1 MKSRRDLISSSRNSS
16 PVAKR
21 ERRQKLLRAAGV
33 AFCVLFVGGLAA
45 WALHQDAVRIHRVL
59 VKGNETIAS
68 STLASM
74 MTESIDGVYAFL
86 VPKDTVLFYPRETIV
101 AQVLSVYPRVKTAE
115 ISTQDFDTLVL
126 VVKERMPQFIWCG
139 HSGVAKETIETPTC
153 YFADDSGYI
162 FDRAPSFSN
171 PVFFEVESPLVNEFG
186 ALRPSAQ
193 ASGGSPI
200 GNFILS
206 KESLK
211 KIAIFKDRL
220 SVAGIETRALRV
232 LPGEDYELR
241 IKTGGKIIFNGKQNF
256 DIVLEN
262 LSAALRVS
270 DLNKAIDGVLLQ
282 YIDLRFGNKVFYKF
296 N

>member
-1 MKSRRDLISSSRNSS
+1 MKSRRDLITSSRNSS

-21 ERRQKLLRAAGV
+21 ERRQKLLRSAGV
-33 AFCVLFVGGLAA
+33 ALCVLFIGGLGA
-45 WALHQDAVRIHRVL
+45 WALHQDAVRIHRVS
-59 VKGNETIAS
+59 VEGNAVIAS
-68 STLASM
+68 STLS
-74 MTESIDGVYAFL
+74 SIVSKSLAGSYAFL
-86 VPKDTVLFYPRETIV
+86 VPKDTVLFYPRKEIV
-101 AQVLSVYPRVKTAE
+101 AQVLSSYPRLETAE
-115 ISTQDFDTLVL
+115 AKTEHFDTLVL
-126 VVKERMPQFIWCG
+126 SVKERASKFVWCG
-139 HSGVAKETIETPTC
+139 SSAADKEADPVPMC

-186 ALRPSAQ
+186 ALR
-193 ASGGSPI
+193 SGNPI

-211 KIAIFKDRL
+211 KIAVFKDRL

-262 LSAALRVS
+262 LSAALGVS
-270 DLNKAIDGVLLQ
+270 DLNKAIDGASLQ